1 MKSKIK
7 KKKNSVCEDIL
18 SKELL
23 PQLATPG
30 WERSTR
36 TIDYRMYRS
45 CRLYP
50 SDSNSHDE
58 NINRAEFPD
67 RETIIQYFGHCRVS
81 SRRCGTEKSHSWR
94 IPNKEMFE
102 QADHMRKLIL
112 SSESPRCSL
121 ATLVSFIQVQNIACQ
136 ELAVLL
142 IVGYF
147 GYARLCWES

>member
-1 MKSKIK
+1 
-7 KKKNSVCEDIL
+7 
-18 SKELL
+18 
-23 PQLATPG
+23 
-30 WERSTR
+30 
-36 TIDYRMYRS
+36 MYRS

-81 SRRCGTEKSHSWR
+81 SRRCGTEKSHYWR

-147 GYARLCWES
+147 GYARLCWESNERNRNFSLPQSKLYNIICYCGNCFTHMSHGFRQSK